1 MNSNNCDRPG
11 GGETIFLR
19 RRRFVQTHRRTMFVC
34 LNHIKRVKCCCC
46 RELLHPVWYM
56 ANIHTGNNGKATSR
70 YQDFVFRRTGTFC
83 WILKLLEKQTSS
95 SSNKAMCDL
104 LNIARVQPNKKTSQN
119 VSRQAPR
126 AVFLPLPNK
135 CLEHKRT
142 MRTKR
147 TIKTHTSHNFAN
159 MYLVNGT
166 TTLQEQVSSEAWRR
180 ELLVKLTRRWSFS
193 PENCKYKFAR
203 PATKPYGGHMWC

>member
-119 VSRQAPR
+119 LSRQAPR
-126 AVFLPLPNK
+126 TVFLPLPNK

-142 MRTKR
+142 
-147 TIKTHTSHNFAN
+147 ILYKTYNKNTH
-159 MYLVNGT
+159 
-166 TTLQEQVSSEAWRR
+166 QPQI
-180 ELLVKLTRRWSFS
+180 
-193 PENCKYKFAR
+193 CKYVFSKRDNYASGAGVFWSLTPRAFSQIDAEMKF
-203 PATKPYGGHMWC
+203 